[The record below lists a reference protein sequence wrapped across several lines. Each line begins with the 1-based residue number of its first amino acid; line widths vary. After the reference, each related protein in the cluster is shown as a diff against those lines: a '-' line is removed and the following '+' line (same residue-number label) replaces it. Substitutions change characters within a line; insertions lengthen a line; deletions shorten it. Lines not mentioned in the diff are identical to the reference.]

1 MRRQIIGIITFSD
14 KSEIRSNSKVQERT
28 LTLCV
33 LPSEFGQ
40 SLKKR
45 EDVKQLFTTAH

>member
-14 KSEIRSNSKVQERT
+14 KSEMRSNPRENT
-28 LTLCV
+28 DLCV

-45 EDVKQLFTTAH
+45 EYLKQGFTTAH